1 MQLLIN
7 PHQKSALSK
16 KALKEVELILF
27 KFLKREFPWLEKK
40 EISFSLEFCSSA
52 KIKKLNNEYRKK
64 NKVTDVLSFPIFQT
78 LRKNNSEIKQLPV
91 LEVGDV
97 VICSDVAKAQAKEF
111 KITFEQ
117 ENIHL
122 LVHGFLHLIGF
133 DHEKNQREE
142 KIMFSLEEKLVK
154 NIYKVLYKK

>member
-7 PHQKSALSK
+7 PQKKSALSK

-27 KFLKREFPWLEKK
+27 KFLKKEFPWLEKK
-40 EISFSLEFCSSA
+40 EISLSLEFCSSA

-78 LRKNNSEIKQLPV
+78 LRKNSSEIKQLPV

-97 VICSDVAKAQAKEF
+97 VICCDVAKAQAREF